1 MGEENNKIKP
11 RQKVTKYLIRFRD
24 TLKCVLYSWFS
35 KISCRIHVK
44 PFAKR
49 NLDSVIFPREQ
60 LDQKDKPRRKAVEKA
75 QENIS
80 ARRPG
85 YGSDI
90 RENYTP

>member
-1 MGEENNKIKP
+1 MCF
-11 RQKVTKYLIRFRD
+11 TFM
-24 TLKCVLYSWFS
+24 VLS
-35 KISCRIHVK
+35 KISCRIHVQ

-49 NLDSVIFPREQ
+49 NLYSVIFPREQ